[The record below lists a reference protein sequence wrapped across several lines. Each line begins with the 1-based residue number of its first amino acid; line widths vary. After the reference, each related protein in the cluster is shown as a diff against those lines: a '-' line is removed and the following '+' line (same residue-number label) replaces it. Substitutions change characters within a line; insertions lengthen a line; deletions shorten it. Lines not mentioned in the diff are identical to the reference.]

1 MNEKTYL
8 DILKI
13 YNDKKMSNKFIDNIK
28 NYDN

>member
-13 YNDKKMSNKFIDNIK
+13 YNDKKMSNKFIDTIK